1 LQITALVLQL
11 MADAVELVDVDRSD
25 AVGPVPPKFPLTEP
39 PPPDSPPVDV
49 AWPVAPPVEAS
60 LPPAFALPLVP
71 PEVVGLT
78 VWPLPPQ
85 AATKMAVR
93 ANAGMRIGE

>member
-1 LQITALVLQL
+1 LGLQL
-11 MADAVELVDVDRSD
+11 IGGAVELPAVDRLD
-25 AVGPVPPKFPLTEP
+25 VLGLVPPELSLTKPL
-39 PPPDSPPVDV
+39 PPDSPPVDV
-49 AWPVAPPVEAS
+49 AVPAVALTVPPE
-60 LPPAFALPLVP
+60 PPAFALPLVP

-93 ANAGMRIGE
+93 ANAGMCIGE